1 MSENKSKFPSRPK
14 ILAVSLAG
22 ILIALPAY
30 AADNPPAEVTESS
43 NIEALTVTGKRS
55 ADQKGADDVYYK
67 NVSNAYVGKEYLER
81 YRINAAGDV
90 LKGLN
95 GVYNMNTRTAGGAI
109 TPNIRGIAG
118 KGRIPVTVD
127 GTEQTIDVWMNNYG
141 VVDRNY
147 LDPALFRSIAVE
159 KSPALTR
166 GVKSGVGG
174 AVIIRTIEAA
184 DIVPEG
190 RKWGFQ
196 IATEQSNNAV
206 KPQYDFTRWLG
217 WDDYRTLPIGATAD
231 GDNVLGGVGTNT
243 PQTLIFDQGSFEDP
257 RRKNNRF
264 GGDRYWQSA
273 AAFKTDIADGLA
285 AYSYRSKGNY
295 YAGKA
300 GAGGYRNNPIYAYSR
315 CYETGGTD
323 EECLSTATL
332 VPNMAKMFPEGRE
345 VYNTNTETKTL
356 LLKNN
361 WHLPGS
367 HKLGWQ
373 YMRSDIR
380 FGEINPFQTAYE
392 MTFVENNPSYSQ
404 LMRQNQN
411 IDSKVR
417 TDTYKLGWSWKPEGS
432 RWLDLESSFWQ
443 IKTDTTRYQ
452 SGGAALVAANR
463 DQLFDKW
470 YWCTHRGRPDRLDAA
485 SGLSCDD
492 LNGPA
497 APFFGTL
504 PGFLSKTREEILA
517 INPNDGRKF
526 AVLSNAEQKTRIT
539 RTGFDLSNRFR
550 LHPRLNMTLSA
561 DYQRER
567 LSEESRI
574 TNSEDLLNLR
584 GLLTGMTYLAGPRG
598 GKRREWGTNLV
609 FDWQATD
616 RLKISAG
623 IRYHNFSARDTALA
637 AGRARRDPLY
647 QAGGEGSNSYYDGL
661 YAPYWQ
667 LAGEEEAASWDRVQ
681 AAWQAY
687 SAANLAGD
695 PSADD
700 KRRIYYDL
708 ENAHLERFDYPFYSG
723 TPYRRTNVAE
733 YADEQGNWAGNYGIN
748 AVLYRVVPVFVPFRN
763 GKLDSRAFDA
773 AYGKIDFSEQVQD
786 PQGRHGRF
794 NRYLFKMG
802 NNFGLGPCTNLHRGC
817 TPERGTRITDL
828 ASDKHP
834 RDIGGPEPGK
844 IRRNYTEE
852 QRWAQPE
859 TIKAHAWAPT
869 IAVSYDLTDNQRL
882 FARYAQATRFPSIYE
897 VGSIYSDINHI
908 STPTAPRFEL
918 RPEKSRSFEVGYSFD
933 FSPYWSKLR
942 TGNIRLTYYRNSI
955 KNLIETTD
963 YFRITQYD
971 RKNTAGLELQTRF
984 DAGSVFASLGGS
996 YRLKQEIC
1004 DRDTTVDFDPF
1015 GNMGLP
1021 GCIEGGYG
1029 STRGF
1034 QAFQPKYSLNFDLG
1048 TRLLGERLELGLRG
1062 IYHSR
1067 LDNRQYNELI
1077 RKGLSLVVQSSG
1089 ARYHWRPSLII
1100 DAYGN
1105 YAVNRNFDVK
1115 FSVGNLTNRYY
1126 LDPMSNV
1133 PTPGPG
1139 RTVTF
1144 GLTAKF

>member
-22 ILIALPAY
+22 VLIALPAY

-196 IATEQSNNAV
+196 VATEQSNNAV

-264 GGDRYWQSA
+264 GGDRYWQGA

-623 IRYHNFSARDTALA
+623 LRYHNFSARDTALA
-637 AGRARRDPLY
+637 ATRSIRPAGKAPTAITTASTLPIGSWRAKKKPPAGTGCRR
-647 QAGGEGSNSYYDGL
+647 
-661 YAPYWQ
+661 
-667 LAGEEEAASWDRVQ
+667 R
-681 AAWQAY
+681 
-687 SAANLAGD
+687 
-695 PSADD
+695 
-700 KRRIYYDL
+700 
-708 ENAHLERFDYPFYSG
+708 
-723 TPYRRTNVAE
+723 
-733 YADEQGNWAGNYGIN
+733 
-748 AVLYRVVPVFVPFRN
+748 
-763 GKLDSRAFDA
+763 
-773 AYGKIDFSEQVQD
+773 
-786 PQGRHGRF
+786 GRH
-794 NRYLFKMG
+794 
-802 NNFGLGPCTNLHRGC
+802 
-817 TPERGTRITDL
+817 
-828 ASDKHP
+828 
-834 RDIGGPEPGK
+834 
-844 IRRNYTEE
+844 
-852 QRWAQPE
+852 
-859 TIKAHAWAPT
+859 
-869 IAVSYDLTDNQRL
+869 
-882 FARYAQATRFPSIYE
+882 
-897 VGSIYSDINHI
+897 
-908 STPTAPRFEL
+908 
-918 RPEKSRSFEVGYSFD
+918 
-933 FSPYWSKLR
+933 
-942 TGNIRLTYYRNSI
+942 IRLRIWPAIRAQTINVGFTMIWKMHIWSVSI
-955 KNLIETTD
+955 IR
-963 YFRITQYD
+963 F
-971 RKNTAGLELQTRF
+971 TAGLLTAAQMLHSMRLSMGIGPETTAPTPSYTGWCRFSSPSATASSTAAPSTPPTAKSIFPNRCRTRRGGT
-984 DAGSVFASLGGS
+984 AASTAICLKWAITLGEARAPTCIGAAPP
-996 YRLKQEIC
+996 RGA
-1004 DRDTTVDFDPF
+1004 RA
-1015 GNMGLP
+1015 LP
-1021 GCIEGGYG
+1021 IWLRIN
-1029 STRGF
+1029 TRGTS
-1034 QAFQPKYSLNFDLG
+1034 AGRSRGKSGGTTPKSSAG
-1048 TRLLGERLELGLRG
+1048 RSPKP
-1062 IYHSR
+1062 SR
-1067 LDNRQYNELI
+1067 
-1077 RKGLSLVVQSSG
+1077 
-1089 ARYHWRPSLII
+1089 
-1100 DAYGN
+1100 
-1105 YAVNRNFDVK
+1105 
-1115 FSVGNLTNRYY
+1115 
-1126 LDPMSNV
+1126 PM
-1133 PTPGPG
+1133 PG
-1139 RTVTF
+1139 RPLSPSATT
-1144 GLTAKF
+1144 